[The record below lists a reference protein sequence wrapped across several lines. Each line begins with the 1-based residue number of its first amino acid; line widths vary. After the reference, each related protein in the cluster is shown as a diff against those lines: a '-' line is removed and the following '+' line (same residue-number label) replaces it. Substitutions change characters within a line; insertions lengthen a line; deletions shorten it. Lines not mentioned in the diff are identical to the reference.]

1 MVVRLYKARRG
12 VAARWAL
19 RDSILVSG
27 DLMRIQLLTFA
38 GCAHADAAR
47 ELLARVL
54 ASSDAVHVVEDIDT
68 GASGT
73 PEHYRE
79 YGSPTILVDG
89 EPIGGGEPIEGS
101 CCRLYRDEQG
111 RLVGVPPES
120 ALRAA
125 LVQRARPRRAA
136 GT

>member
-1 MVVRLYKARRG
+1 M
-12 VAARWAL
+12 AARWAL
-19 RDSILVSG
+19 RDPILVSG

-54 ASSDAVHVVEDIDT
+54 ATSDAVHVVEDIDT

-73 PEHYRE
+73 PQHYRE

-89 EPIGGGEPIEGS
+89 EVIGGGEPPIEGS
-101 CCRLYRDEQG
+101 CCRLYRDGQG

-125 LVQRARPRRAA
+125 LAQRARPRRAA